1 MVTLEYARAYVD
13 QMQRVAARPRVTT
26 PPAGL
31 RRLLS
36 RRAGRHVAP
45 GGR

>member
-13 QMQRVAARPRVTT
+13 QLQRVAARPRIST

-36 RRAGRHVAP
+36 RRAGRHTAP
-45 GGR
+45 GSR